1 MADEKT
7 AKTDTRRSK
16 VYAKAGV
23 VLRNAHRDEFNK
35 YYAEACVEM
44 GLPDKARK
52 SKEEREKEAVAKK
65 LAKAQERVV
74 ALVEKY
80 GEDVLPFEEDLKVDA
95 SV

>member
-1 MADEKT
+1 MADET
-7 AKTDTRRSK
+7 KTDTRRSK
-16 VYAKAGV
+16 AYAKAGV
-23 VLRNAHRDEFNK
+23 ALRNAHREEFNK
-35 YYAEACVEM
+35 YYAAACIDL
-44 GLPDKARK
+44 GLPFKIRQ
-52 SKEEREKEAVAKK
+52 SKEEREQEAAAKK